1 MKSRKRIRSEL
12 KGETNKH
19 KVKRGGK
26 RRRRH
31 GKKEGTGTGTTKK
44 KRRRLDSTSTTTTT
58 HKRRIVTPLL
68 YSLSTQLWLAL
79 LSLSSSIPNIC
90 FQLSGQE
97 NLNVPLALVQ
107 STIGTNICGTAPN
120 KHQIKDWNV
129 LSMVDCWLG
138 SNSDSITSWI
148 KYVEKMD
155 LFGAKHEVSRYLVL
169 FK

>member
-68 YSLSTQLWLAL
+68 YSLSTQLWLTL

-120 KHQIKDWNV
+120 KHQIKNWNV
-129 LSMVDCWLG
+129 LSMVDCLLG

-155 LFGAKHEVSRYLVL
+155 LFGEKHEVSKIPGT
-169 FK
+169 F